1 MSLRGRILE
10 SFKKNIKLEANI
22 ISRKRRDNR
31 HISKEKYKF
40 EYWNNMLD
48 SPFILCMRGN
58 GNFSVRFYET
68 LALGRIPV
76 LIDTDCV
83 LPLSN
88 EIDWYKHCIIVSNG
102 NSDRIAESVHHIL
115 NEISNNEIKNMQ
127 IENRKLW
134 IDKLSYSGFFSF
146 SKKIIIEKRNELT

>member
-1 MSLRGRILE
+1 MKIFLREFLFKIKNKIFKPYQNLDVPLSGMSLRGRILE
-10 SFKKNIKLEANI
+10 SLKKNINLEANI
-22 ISRKRRDNR
+22 IFRKRKDSR

-48 SPFILCMRGN
+48 SPFILCIRGN

-68 LALGRIPV
+68 LALGRIPI

-88 EIDWYKHCIIVSNG
+88 EIDWNKHCIIVSNG
-102 NSDRIAESVHHIL
+102 NSDRIAESVQHVF
-115 NEISNNEIKNMQ
+115 E
-127 IENRKLW
+127 
-134 IDKLSYSGFFSF
+134 
-146 SKKIIIEKRNELT
+146 